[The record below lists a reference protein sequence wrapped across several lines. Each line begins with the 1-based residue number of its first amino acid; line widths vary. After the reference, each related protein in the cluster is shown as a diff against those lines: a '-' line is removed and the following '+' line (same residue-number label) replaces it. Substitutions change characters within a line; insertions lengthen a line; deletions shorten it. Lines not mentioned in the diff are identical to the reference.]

1 MSSPG
6 EGCEGRGK
14 RGRARQGRKREIK
27 GSGPK
32 IKRDR
37 CREISGQ
44 AEAKAFRKETIS
56 QGLS

>member
-6 EGCEGRGK
+6 ERCEGRGK
-14 RGRARQGRKREIK
+14 RGRAAQGRKREIK

-44 AEAKAFRKETIS
+44 TEAKAFRKESIS